1 MCSAF
6 DDAGPATEPHA
17 EENVCVH
24 EEALIE
30 RENDYLC
37 AVEACAEERADVL
50 CVGQVKRGI
59 DLVEDVHIGAG
70 LNCSSVMISD
80 SAMSDL

>member
-1 MCSAF
+1 MRGAF

-17 EENVCVH
+17 EENVCVR
-24 EEALIE
+24 EKALLE
-30 RENDYLC
+30 RENNDLC

-50 CVGQVKRGI
+50 CVRQVKRSV
-59 DLVEDVHIGAG
+59 DLVKDVHIGTG
-70 LNCSSVMISD
+70 LNCSSAMISD